1 MAGPCPRTN
10 PFPAKLAVNRSLC
23 GEGSE
28 KDTRHFELDLKGW
41 GLNYEVG
48 DSMTVWPTN
57 DPALVDE
64 LIKRIGAKGDEPV
77 KGPNGD
83 TNFRE
88 ALFRDCRITQ
98 DRKSTRLNSSHLV
111 ISYAA

>member
-1 MAGPCPRTN
+1 MPGETQAAPPKLAASPYTRQS
-10 PFPAKLAVNRSLC
+10 PFPARLAVNRSLC

-57 DPALVDE
+57 DPALVE
-64 LIKRIGAKGDEPV
+64 EIIKKIGARGDEEV
-77 KGPNGD
+77 KGPNGAKPL
-83 TNFRE
+83 RE
-88 ALFRDCRITQ
+88 VLLRDCRITQ
-98 DRKSTRLNSSHLV
+98 TT
-111 ISYAA
+111 

>member
-1 MAGPCPRTN
+1 M
-10 PFPAKLAVNRSLC
+10 NRSLC

-28 KDTRHFELDLKGW
+28 KDTRHLEIDLNGW

-64 LIKRIGAKGDEPV
+64 IIAKIGDKGEETV
-77 KGPNGD
+77 KGPAGEKPL
-83 TNFRE
+83 RE
-88 ALFRDCRITQ
+88 VLFRDCRITQ
-98 DRKSTRLNSSHLV
+98 TTPKFLQANRGESSQWRAIADRAAQTRTQAGS
-111 ISYAA
+111 